1 MARGGRGRRNTGG
14 RGFAGGVDQVLP
26 SGRVRTAAGGTRNR
40 GGGLATTAS
49 GRAARSAQRQTRIRQ
64 SLLDDI
70 GLAGIPG
77 NRVLVT
83 PPGARGGALARGG
96 TSGLKRTSNDPYRG
110 SSSELVVGS
119 QAGARG
125 TRRRRRTATAA
136 PTAGGRDPNRRAN
149 AIRNLAQRGAT
160 PGERAAAR
168 AAAQR
173 LGI

>member
-1 MARGGRGRRNTGG
+1 MAGIPGNRVFN
-14 RGFAGGVDQVLP
+14 AGGGATRRALP
-26 SGRVRTAAGGTRNR
+26 SGSARRAANPPDQR
-40 GGGLATTAS
+40 
-49 GRAARSAQRQTRIRQ
+49 RAARSAQRQTRIRQ